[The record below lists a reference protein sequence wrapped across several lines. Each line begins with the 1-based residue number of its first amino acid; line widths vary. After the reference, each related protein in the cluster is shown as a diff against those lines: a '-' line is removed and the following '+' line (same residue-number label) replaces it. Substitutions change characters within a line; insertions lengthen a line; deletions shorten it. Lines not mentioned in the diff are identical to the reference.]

1 MCYYNTKVENFCG
14 DKKLFFAKKK
24 KKPQRIL
31 HSPNSPFTVR
41 KTNNLLSLEKYFMK
55 TAYFSIDNFSR
66 NFCDKMV
73 SVNFNNFHTVSSS
86 VSKAK
91 AVERKPIF
99 LTGRCYFL
107 CLKSPKCKL
116 LICKR
121 NANFFKV

>member
-14 DKKLFFAKKK
+14 DKKKNYFSQKKSHKEFFILL
-24 KKPQRIL
+24 PQCG
-31 HSPNSPFTVR
+31 
-41 KTNNLLSLEKYFMK
+41 KTNYLLSLEKYFMK

-121 NANFFKV
+121 NANFLKFE